1 MLLRLAI
8 MACALWP
15 SLVRASSTEAPPL
28 KSYSL
33 QRDRIFVA
41 GVSSGGAMAMQL
53 DVTYS
58 PTFKAAAILP
68 YDCAEGDQN
77 KIGSCSSGL
86 PQIEVKELERTTN
99 SWAEHGLIDPLLK
112 LLLRRAEHRC
122 GRFTKS

>member
-1 MLLRLAI
+1 M
-8 MACALWP
+8 
-15 SLVRASSTEAPPL
+15 
-28 KSYSL
+28 
-33 QRDRIFVA
+33 A

-53 DVTYS
+53 NVTYS
-58 PTFKAAAILP
+58 PTFKAAAIYAGLP

-86 PQIEVKELERTTN
+86 PQIEVKKLERTTN
-99 SWAEHGLIDPLLK
+99 AWAEHGLIDPLLK